1 MSDKLDEMWAAL
13 EAHKPGRLRVAKA
26 WQRMCR
32 DRAYDA
38 VAKAYEAAPVW
49 SAAEAAAMWALTA
62 IEAQA
67 RADCHAQQAIDAL
80 KREVK
85 P

>member
-1 MSDKLDEMWAAL
+1 MSKLDEMWAAMS
-13 EAHKPGRLRVAKA
+13 AHKPERLRVAKA

-32 DRAYDA
+32 DRTYDA

-49 SAAEAAAMWALTA
+49 SAAEVAAMRALEA
-62 IEAQA
+62 IEAQVM
-67 RADCHAQQAIDAL
+67 ADYHAQRVIDAL